1 LESSFVLQGSWP
13 HDSSG
18 GAHASGQGDHVR
30 KHMAEPDAPAKLLI
44 EKSVINPRRVYTEDF
59 RGAGNI
65 SEIIGSHAAM
75 NIVEILIWEIV

>member
-1 LESSFVLQGSWP
+1 
-13 HDSSG
+13 
-18 GAHASGQGDHVR
+18 
-30 KHMAEPDAPAKLLI
+30 MAEPDAPAKLLI